1 MRSRTVV
8 FKRMAT
14 VLTASLLF
22 ICVLGTSLGA
32 AQYRLTFWN
41 MPFVTQEVSLTT
53 SPLAERCKNSFT

>member
-32 AQYRLTFWN
+32 ARVQTDILEHAVCDSR
-41 MPFVTQEVSLTT
+41 SL
-53 SPLAERCKNSFT
+53 P